1 MDSSV
6 KYTKLQNYMFISQE
20 DFLSFHL
27 LTFPFFDLF
36 YESNVHHEK
45 TAIHFK
51 IILIPHLR
59 YFSHYACN

>member
-1 MDSSV
+1 
-6 KYTKLQNYMFISQE
+6 MFISQE
-20 DFLSFHL
+20 AFLSFHL

-36 YESNVHHEK
+36 YGSNVPHEK

-59 YFSHYACN
+59 YFAHYACN